1 MTVIEIMPAAE
12 QWDHLLSETYKILGT

>member
-12 QWDHLLSETYKILGT
+12 QWHHLLSETKF